1 MPKMKTNRA
10 AAKRFKV
17 TKSGKIK
24 RSRAYTRHL
33 KTGKSAKR
41 RRNLR
46 KAAVL
51 TSADHKRIK
60 EMLPYA

>member
-51 TSADHKRIK
+51 TSADQKRIK